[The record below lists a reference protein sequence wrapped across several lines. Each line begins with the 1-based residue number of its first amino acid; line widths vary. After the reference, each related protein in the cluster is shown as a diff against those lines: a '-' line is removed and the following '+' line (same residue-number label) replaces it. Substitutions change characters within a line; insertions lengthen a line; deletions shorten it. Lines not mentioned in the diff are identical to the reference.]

1 MNFQNCR
8 RLKLKLFV
16 FFLNFRS
23 SVTSLP
29 KSEIADKKQ
38 VIFFGVTKIIIIK
51 FHRIPILTFLEKVC
65 F

>member
-1 MNFQNCR
+1 
-8 RLKLKLFV
+8 
-16 FFLNFRS
+16 
-23 SVTSLP
+23 VTSLP